1 VSARVRS
8 AAPGTAAALPAAPAP
23 RYATAMRLL
32 IVLFAGLLAGCGFEL
47 RGADVLPPDL
57 KNLYLVA
64 NIDVTIDFE
73 NFLET
78 SDTRIVS
85 SREQADVIL
94 TVVNPRYDRR
104 VLSVDPTTGKEREY
118 EIVYTVDVS
127 AVGKQGRVFIPT
139 QSVSLVRDFI
149 YDPEAIIGTSREE
162 AVLYVEMRR
171 DAAQQILYRL
181 RAATAG

>member
-1 VSARVRS
+1 
-8 AAPGTAAALPAAPAP
+8 
-23 RYATAMRLL
+23 MRP
-32 IVLFAGLLAGCGFEL
+32 IVLLLVGLLAGCGFEL
-47 RGADVLPPDL
+47 RGANVLPPDL

-64 NIDVTIDFE
+64 GTDLAIDIE

-78 SDTRIVS
+78 SDTRIVN

-104 VLSVDPTTGKEREY
+104 VLSVDPNTGKEREY

-127 AVGKQGRVFIPT
+127 AVGKLGQTFIPA
-139 QSVSLVRDFI
+139 QPVSLVRDFI

-162 AVLYVEMRR
+162 AVLQVEMRR
-171 DAAQQILYRL
+171 DAVQQILYRL
-181 RAATAG
+181 RAATDG

>member
-1 VSARVRS
+1 
-8 AAPGTAAALPAAPAP
+8 
-23 RYATAMRLL
+23 
-32 IVLFAGLLAGCGFEL
+32 
-47 RGADVLPPDL
+47 VLPPDL
-57 KNLYLVA
+57 KNLYVIAGPDLA
-64 NIDVTIDFE
+64 IDIE

-78 SDTRIVS
+78 SDSRIVS

-104 VLSVDPTTGKEREY
+104 VLSVDPNTGKEREY
-118 EIVYTVDVS
+118 EIVYTVDVN
-127 AVGKQGRVFIPT
+127 AVGKQGRVFIPA
-139 QSVSLVRDFI
+139 QSVSLVRDFV

-171 DAAQQILYRL
+171 DAVQQILYRL